1 MATHNFY
8 KAQGFRNE
16 EIESQT
22 LIFDEPI
29 PDNLPLNEWAKLAT
43 LQAAM
48 ICDVLTTT
56 LPQGVTDR
64 IIARLMA
71 QRASLFVFPMEE
83 KKSD

>member
-8 KAQGFRNE
+8 KAQGFRSE
-16 EIESQT
+16 EIESQI
-22 LIFDEPI
+22 LVFDEPI

-56 LPQGVTDR
+56 LAQGVTDR
-64 IIARLMA
+64 IIAQLMA
-71 QRASLFVFPMEE
+71 QRATLFVFPMEN
-83 KKSD
+83 KGND